1 MKEPGWK
8 REALR
13 YVKTESGWLCIRP
26 WTRKHAAFY
35 WVSDDRKFRQAF
47 SRLTLN
53 QMLAL
58 QAALQASIE
67 AYTEIEEEENAS
79 ST

>member
-1 MKEPGWK
+1 MKGPSWK
-8 REALR
+8 KKVTR
-13 YVKTESGWLCIRP
+13 YVQTESGWLCVRP
-26 WTRKHAAFY
+26 WSHRYAAFY
-35 WVSDDRKFRQAF
+35 WVTDDGKVRMSF

-67 AYTEIEEEENAS
+67 AYMEKEEENAS

>member
-26 WTRKHAAFY
+26 WTRKYAAFY
-35 WVSDDRKFRQAF
+35 WVSDDRQFRQAF

-67 AYTEIEEEENAS
+67 AYMEKEEEDAS

>member
-1 MKEPGWK
+1 MKGPSWK
-8 REALR
+8 KKVTR
-13 YVKTESGWLCIRP
+13 YVQTESGWLCVRP
-26 WTRKHAAFY
+26 WSHRYAAFY
-35 WVSDDRKFRQAF
+35 WVSDDRKIRQAF

-67 AYTEIEEEENAS
+67 AYTEIEEKENAS